1 MKAPGPPAS
10 PGGGWSILSTVKQ
23 KWKVV
28 VDVVVDVDVVVVA
41 VVAVVA
47 VCLMEMNG
55 KWLSLTRLQSSSI
68 ISTE

>member
-1 MKAPGPPAS
+1 MK
-10 PGGGWSILSTVKQ
+10 ILDAD
-23 KWKVV
+23 VV
-28 VDVVVDVDVVVVA
+28 EVVNDVDVVVVVVVA

>member
-28 VDVVVDVDVVVVA
+28 VDVVVDVDVVA

>member
-41 VVAVVA
+41 VVAV
-47 VCLMEMNG
+47 CLMEMNG